1 MTPSTKPYLVRS
13 IYDWCTDS
21 NFTPYISAKIVSGVI
36 APKNYT
42 KANEIIFNLSL
53 ESISK
58 LIFDN
63 NFVSFTARFNGKSED
78 IFLPMESILGIYSK
92 ENGQGIFFK
101 VDESVSEKKE
111 KNKELKTKKSH
122 LSLVK

>member
-92 ENGQGIFFK
+92 ENAQGIFFK
-101 VDESVSEKKE
+101 VDESDSEKKE

>member
-92 ENGQGIFFK
+92 ENAQGIFFK